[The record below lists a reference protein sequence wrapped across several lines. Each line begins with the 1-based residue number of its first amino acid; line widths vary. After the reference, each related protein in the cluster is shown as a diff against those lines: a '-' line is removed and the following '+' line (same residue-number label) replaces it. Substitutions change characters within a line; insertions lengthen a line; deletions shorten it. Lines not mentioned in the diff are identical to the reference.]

1 MTEPEAQPK
10 APPKG
15 KRGFRPFWNAIR
27 PYLGAT
33 NGEIAA
39 LIITSAI
46 LGFFEAGVL
55 VLMMRGAVAITSGDK
70 TIDIVAGPLNVENM
84 SMGILFGIAVGM
96 LVLIIA
102 GRWWSSALIAKTS
115 AQTLSTTRKRM
126 LRAFIHSGWPL
137 QSGERSGHLQEQ
149 LTTNVVL
156 VSQASL
162 TLASGA
168 AAAFQFL
175 ALMISALVIQP
186 AAAVL
191 ITLSV
196 GVLYLMFRPLSTS
209 ARRLSRQAVDAN
221 KIYAGEVADAV
232 TMTLEVDTFD
242 VGDAL
247 SDRIDLV
254 VDDVAR
260 VYRRQKFV
268 AKLLP
273 SLYQNAVLVVVL
285 GGLLAVY
292 ALDIQNVASLG
303 AVVLILVRGLTYTQ
317 VLQTSHQVV
326 NDMTPY
332 LEAVRSEELRYL
344 DAAPSREGLPLP
356 SIEEIRFEG
365 VSFSYGDGLP
375 DALREISLS
384 VQRGEAVGVVGPSG
398 SGKST
403 FMQLL
408 LRQRQPGSGQMLVNG
423 VPASDYAAADWYHR
437 VALVPQEA
445 RLFSGTVMEN
455 VRFFRPELTDDDI
468 RSALEMAHVADDV
481 DRFPEGWHSHVGE
494 RGGGAVSG
502 GQRQRLCIARAL
514 TTKPDVLV
522 LDEPTSALD
531 MRSESLIRDTLESL
545 KGSVTLFII
554 AHRMSTLAAC
564 DRIMVLD
571 QGGLVAFGPAE
582 ELMETNAFFNEASR
596 LSKL

>member
-1 MTEPEAQPK
+1 MADLTDSEPTPK
-10 APPKG
+10 P
-15 KRGFRPFWNAIR
+15 KRGFGAFWTAIR

-33 NGEIAA
+33 NREIWA

-55 VLMMRGAVAITSGDK
+55 VLMMRGAVAITSGEK
-70 TIDIVAGPLNVENM
+70 TIDFAAGPVGVSNM
-84 SMGILFGIAVGM
+84 SMGALFGIAIVM

-115 AQTLSTTRKRM
+115 AETLSTTRKRL

-137 QSGERSGHLQEQ
+137 QSGERSGQLQEQ
-149 LTTNVVL
+149 VTTNVVL

-175 ALMISALVIQP
+175 ALMLSALVIQP
-186 AAAVL
+186 VAAVL
-191 ITLSV
+191 ITFSV
-196 GVLYLMFRPLSTS
+196 GLLYLAFRPLSRS

-221 KIYAGEVADAV
+221 KTYAGEVADAV
-232 TMTLEVDTFD
+232 TMTLEVNTFD
-242 VGDAL
+242 VGDPL

-254 VDDVAR
+254 VDHVAQ

-285 GGLLAVY
+285 GGLLAIY
-292 ALDIQNVASLG
+292 AFDIKNVASLG

-332 LEAVRSEELRYL
+332 LEAVRDEELRYL
-344 DAAPSREGLPLP
+344 AAAPDRGGLALP
-356 SIEEIRFEG
+356 SIEEIRFDN
-365 VSFSYGDGLP
+365 VSFSYGEDKP
-375 DALREISLS
+375 DALKELTLA

-408 LRQRQPGSGQMLVNG
+408 LRQRQPSSGAVLING

-445 RLFSGTVMEN
+445 RLLSGTVLEN
-455 VRFFRPELTDDDI
+455 VRFFRPELTDADI
-468 RSALEMAHVADDV
+468 RAALEMAHVADDV
-481 DRFPEGWHSHVGE
+481 DRFPGGWDSHVGE

-531 MRSESLIRDTLESL
+531 MHSEALIRDTLESL

-571 QGGLVAFGPAE
+571 QGRLVAFGPAE